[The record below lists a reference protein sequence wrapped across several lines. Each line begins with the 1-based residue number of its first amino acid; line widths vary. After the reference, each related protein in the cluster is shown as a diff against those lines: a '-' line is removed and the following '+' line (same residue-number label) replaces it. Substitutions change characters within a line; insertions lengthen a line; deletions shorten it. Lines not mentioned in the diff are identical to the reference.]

1 MQDPSHDEIEELLR
15 HIVLPFYHIK
25 REMPLPV
32 GERRWE
38 NDAEHSW
45 SVAFLACALAP
56 LIDETLDV
64 GKVAQ
69 LAIAHDIVEVFAGDV
84 SVFGTDDEL
93 GSKAEREAAAAEKI
107 SQDFSHFPWIVS
119 TLHAYEAKESNEA
132 KFVYAID
139 KYITV
144 MYDYIDGGKYLREAK
159 YTQAIYH
166 KTLASHREK
175 AQNHQEVGKY
185 YDEVRALLDAHPE
198 YFHQESTDS

>member
-1 MQDPSHDEIEELLR
+1 MQNPSHDEIEDLLR
-15 HIVLPFYHIK
+15 LVVLPFYHIK

-56 LIDETLDV
+56 LIDTTLDV

-69 LAIAHDIVEVFAGDV
+69 LAIAHDVVEVFAGDV

-93 GSKAEREAAAAEKI
+93 ALKSEREALAAEKI
-107 SQDFSHFPWIVS
+107 SKDFGHFPWIVD
-119 TLHAYEAKESNEA
+119 TLHAYEAKDSDEA

-159 YTQAIYH
+159 YTQEIYH
-166 KTLASHREK
+166 KTLAPHREK
-175 AQNHQEVGKY
+175 AQSHSEVGKY
-185 YDEVRALLDAHPE
+185 YDEVRALLDEHPE
-198 YFHQESTDS
+198 YFHH